1 MGDGFVDV
9 DTLHH
14 FIVYFLYLLLQRNN
28 HILQF
33 LFVVLLF
40 PVIDEE
46 FAEAKVVIAVAECI
60 HLYIFEELGGELV
73 LVAELEEMLNAI
85 EPLVVVEHEEV
96 LGLLFLRHVPE
107 SIQGVVRLKT
117 VVVDCLLPR

>member
-96 LGLLFLRHVPE
+96 LGLFFLRHVPQ
-107 SIQGVVRLKT
+107 SVQGVAL
-117 VVVDCLLPR
+117 